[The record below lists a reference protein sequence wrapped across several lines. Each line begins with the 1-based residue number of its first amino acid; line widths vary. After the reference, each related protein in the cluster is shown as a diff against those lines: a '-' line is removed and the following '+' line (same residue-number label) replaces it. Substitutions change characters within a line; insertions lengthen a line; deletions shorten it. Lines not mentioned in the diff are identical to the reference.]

1 MGLILT
7 KREGNFMKFS
17 KKIAIA
23 AVPAVMALAS
33 TNVDSKILLMSQEGW
48 EVSFDGAANAFVM
61 QNSGTNAPTTSGGT
75 AVTFDTTGGV
85 VNATNTE
92 TSIVTGLLPN
102 VWGMTLKAPTA
113 NGLDV
118 SMRLGLYTH
127 MNGGE
132 NSLGNG
138 QINIRETSGSVAG
151 SFGTVLVGRS
161 LGIHQSNAILNDM
174 LLFGVGAAASAG
186 NSNTTLGRIGLGYLY
201 TDFKPQ
207 VSWTLPGMGGF
218 GAKIAL
224 FDPDDVVADTAA
236 VSATDNSSPRVEA
249 QITWNGDFFQTGLG
263 VNLWVDG
270 TYQSTERSTAEQ
282 GAADNAAVNA
292 TASTRTAA
300 MTTAS
305 LDDRDNVESAGVGFG
320 TKLSYDAF
328 SLVATGFYGHGLG
341 IRGQRAT
348 GAVSTGA
355 LDDFGKERK
364 TYGGYIQGTFDFGQ
378 GTSVGYSY
386 GGNYMKKNGRDM
398 NTTGTMNS
406 QTMHSGMVWH
416 NVTDN
421 FRLVAE
427 GGFTEK
433 TWYLADTDQEDAFGG
448 VGAFFFW

>member
-1 MGLILT
+1 
-7 KREGNFMKFS
+7 MKFS

-61 QNSGTNAPTTSGGT
+61 KNSGDAAPTT
-75 AVTFDTTGGV
+75 TGGAALTPSTYGAV
-85 VNATNTE
+85 SGASDD

-118 SMRLGLYTH
+118 SARLGLYTH
-127 MNGGE
+127 MNGGD

-138 QINIRETSGSVAG
+138 QLNIRETSGSVSG

-161 LGIHQSNAILNDM
+161 LGIHQSNAILSDM
-174 LLFGVGAAASAG
+174 LLFGVGAAASAS

-207 VSWTLPGMGGF
+207 ISWTLPSMAGF
-218 GAKIAL
+218 GAKIGI
-224 FDPDDVVADTAA
+224 FDPDDVIADTAGLG
-236 VSATDNSSPRVEA
+236 ATEGTSPRVEA
-249 QITWNGDFFQTGLG
+249 QITYNGDFQGLG
-263 VNLWVDG
+263 INLWVDG
-270 TYQSTERSTAEQ
+270 TYQSTDRTTSELNS
-282 GAADNAAVNA
+282 VNNIAA
-292 TASTRTAA
+292 TASKADGATLTAA
-300 MTTAS
+300 QETAS
-305 LDDRDNVESAGVGFG
+305 ADNRDDVESAGVGFG
-320 TKLSYDAF
+320 TKLTYDAF

-348 GAVSTGA
+348 GATATGA
-355 LDDFGKERK
+355 IDDFGKERK

-386 GGNYMKKNGRDM
+386 GGNFMKKNGRDM
-398 NTTGTMNS
+398 NALGTMNG
-406 QTMHSGMVWH
+406 QIMHSGMIWH

-427 GGFTEK
+427 GGYTEK
-433 TWYLADTDQEDAFGG
+433 SWYLADYDQEDSFGG

>member
-1 MGLILT
+1 MNI
-7 KREGNFMKFS
+7 K

-33 TNVDSKILLMSQEGW
+33 TSVDSKILLMSQEGW
-48 EVSFDGAANAFVM
+48 EVSFDGAANAFIM
-61 QNSGTNAPTTSGGT
+61 KNSGNDVPTVRGGNVQAADTYAPVIG
-75 AVTFDTTGGV
+75 ANDD
-85 VNATNTE
+85 

-118 SMRLGLYTH
+118 SARLGLYTH

-138 QINIRETSGSVAG
+138 QLNIRETSGSVSG

-207 VSWTLPGMGGF
+207 ISWTLPGMDALAGNF
-218 GAKIAL
+218 GAKIGI
-224 FDPDDVVADTAA
+224 FDPDDIVADTAA
-236 VSATDNSSPRVEA
+236 LSATDKSSPRVEA
-249 QITWNGDFFQTGLG
+249 QISYTGGIGDLG

-270 TYQSTERSTAEQ
+270 SYQNTERNE
-282 GAADNAAVNA
+282 NE
-292 TASTRTAA
+292 ASSRTAIVDA
-300 MTTAS
+300 DGTANETH
-305 LDDRDNVESAGVGFG
+305 DRDTDVDSAGVGFG
-320 TKLSYDAF
+320 TKLSYQGFAI
-328 SLVATGFYGHGLG
+328 VASGFYGTAMG
-341 IRGQRAT
+341 IRGQHAT
-348 GAVSTGA
+348 GAAGANGA
-355 LDDFGKERK
+355 LDDVGTARNS
-364 TYGGYIQGTFDFGQ
+364 YGGYLQGTYDFGQ
-378 GTSVGYSY
+378 GTSAGYSY
-386 GGNYMKKNGRDM
+386 GGNCLVRTGNDIQTRGVM
-398 NTTGTMNS
+398 NC
-406 QTMHSGMVWH
+406 QTMHSGMIWH

-427 GGFTEK
+427 GGYTEK
-433 TWYLADTDQEDAFGG
+433 TWYLADTDQEDSFGG

>member
-1 MGLILT
+1 
-7 KREGNFMKFS
+7 MKFS

-48 EVSFDGAANAFVM
+48 EVSFDGAANAFIM
-61 QNSGTNAPTTSGGT
+61 KNSGDGAPTHSGGDIAYT
-75 AVTFDTTGGV
+75 ADTYAGV
-85 VNATNTE
+85 SGASDD

-118 SMRLGLYTH
+118 SARLGLYTH

-174 LLFGVGAAASAG
+174 LLFGVGAAASAA

-207 VSWTLPGMGGF
+207 ISWTLPGMGGF
-218 GAKIAL
+218 GAKIGL
-224 FDPDDVVADTAA
+224 FDPDDVIADTAA
-236 VSATDNSSPRVEA
+236 ASATEGSSPRVEA

-270 TYQSTERSTAEQ
+270 TYQNTERTTAQQ
-282 GAADNAAVNA
+282 GFVDNAAANT
-292 TASTRTAA
+292 TASARTAA
-300 MTTAS
+300 MTTTS
-305 LDDRDNVESAGVGFG
+305 LDDRDSVESAGVGFG
-320 TKLSYDAF
+320 TKLTYDAF
-328 SLVATGFYGHGLG
+328 SLVASGFYGTGLG
-341 IRGQRAT
+341 MRGQRAT
-348 GAVSTGA
+348 GATTATGA
-355 LDDFGKERK
+355 LDDVGKERK

-386 GGNYMKKNGRDM
+386 GGNFMKKNGRDLD
-398 NTTGTMNS
+398 TTGTMNG
-406 QTMHSGMVWH
+406 QIMHSGMVWH

-427 GGFTEK
+427 GGYTEK
-433 TWYLADTDQEDAFGG
+433 SWYLADTDQEDAFGG

>member
-1 MGLILT
+1 
-7 KREGNFMKFS
+7 MKFS

-33 TNVDSKILLMSQEGW
+33 SNVDSKILLMSQEGW

-61 QNSGTNAPTTSGGT
+61 KNSGDGAPTTSGGNDFT
-75 AVTFDTTGGV
+75 ASTYGAVSGASDD
-85 VNATNTE
+85 

-118 SMRLGLYTH
+118 SARLGLYTH

-138 QINIRETSGSVAG
+138 QINIRETSGSVSG

-174 LLFGVGAAASAG
+174 LLFGVGAAASAS

-207 VSWTLPGMGGF
+207 ISWTLPSLGGF
-218 GAKIAL
+218 GAKIGI
-224 FDPDDVVADTAA
+224 FDPDDVIADTAGLG
-236 VSATDNSSPRVEA
+236 ATEGSSPRVEA
-249 QITWNGDFFQTGLG
+249 QITYNGEYSGLG
-263 VNLWVDG
+263 INLWVDG
-270 TYQSTERSTAEQ
+270 TYQSTDRTNAEI
-282 GAADNAAVNA
+282 AAVNHIA
-292 TASTRTAA
+292 T
-300 MTTAS
+300 TTGKADGAVYTQAGALNS
-305 LDDRDNVESAGVGFG
+305 VDNRGDVESAGVGFG

-328 SLVATGFYGHGLG
+328 SLVATGFFGHGLG

-348 GAVSTGA
+348 GAGATGA
-355 LDDFGKERK
+355 IDDFGKERA

-386 GGNYMKKNGRDM
+386 GGNFMKKNAADF
-398 NTTGTMNS
+398 NALGTMNG
-406 QTMHSGMVWH
+406 QIMHSGMIWH

-427 GGFTEK
+427 GGYTEK
-433 TWYLADTDQEDAFGG
+433 SWYLADYEQEDSFGG

>member
-1 MGLILT
+1 
-7 KREGNFMKFS
+7 MKFS

-48 EVSFDGAANAFVM
+48 EVSFDGAANAFIM
-61 QNSGTNAPTTSGGT
+61 KNSGDAAPTHSGGNIGYT
-75 AVTFDTTGGV
+75 ADTYAGV
-85 VNATNTE
+85 SGASDD

-118 SMRLGLYTH
+118 SARLGLYTH

-161 LGIHQSNAILNDM
+161 LGIHQSNAILSDM
-174 LLFGVGAAASAG
+174 LLFGVGAAASAS

-207 VSWTLPGMGGF
+207 ISWTLPGMGGF
-218 GAKIAL
+218 GAKIGL
-224 FDPDDVVADTAA
+224 FDPDDVIADTAA
-236 VSATDNSSPRVEA
+236 FSATEGSSPRVEA
-249 QITWNGDFFQTGLG
+249 QITYNGDLFNSGIG
-263 VNLWVDG
+263 INLWVDG
-270 TYQSTERSTAEQ
+270 TYQATERTNAQ
-282 GAADNAAVNA
+282 LGAVQNFAVDETSGDNAAYV
-292 TASTRTAA
+292 RTAA
-300 MTTAS
+300 LTAANK
-305 LDDRDNVESAGVGFG
+305 DDRDGVESAGVGFG
-320 TKLSYDAF
+320 TKLTYDAF

-341 IRGQRAT
+341 MRGQRAT
-348 GAVSTGA
+348 AAATATGA
-355 LDDFGKERK
+355 LDDSGKERK

-398 NTTGTMNS
+398 ETTGVMNG
-406 QTMHSGMVWH
+406 QIMHSGMVWH

-427 GGFTEK
+427 GGYTEK
-433 TWYLADTDQEDAFGG
+433 SWYLADTDQEDAFGG